1 MIGKTRALAVGLVV
15 LLAAP
20 AAAVAQADE
29 FVRQERW
36 ANVTWQFQ
44 DGYAMGIWDT
54 VQDLADFPAD
64 VRAYLPLLIRKAHT
78 CLRSM
83 TQSTEVATFASRAI
97 ARIAN
102 PQQNV
107 ISSLVS
113 SFAACDVVGAPS
125 NSTVDA
131 VGGTFMWKGRWD
143 TDRELRKVVRWVRLR
158 HPLKVTRE
166 MALAQCVTEQLLH
179 LGEVEAMLWQLDVS
193 PPTTLWIDRF
203 VLHGRSPAPPPVRSM
218 KKAALDRTTLLARY
232 TRENARRRS

>member
-143 TDRELRKVVRWVRLR
+143 TDREYFARDDLHEGYASGVADIVRHLDNTGKTPSVLVRDIVDAG
-158 HPLKVTRE
+158 KCAIVKTVDD
-166 MALAQCVTEQLLH
+166 LANLV
-179 LGEVEAMLWQLDVS
+179 GPA
-193 PPTTLWIDRF
+193 IDAHKDDPSASTSGVIF
-203 VLHGRSPAPPPVRSM
+203 DAFLTCGRT
-218 KKAALDRTTLLARY
+218 K
-232 TRENARRRS
+232 